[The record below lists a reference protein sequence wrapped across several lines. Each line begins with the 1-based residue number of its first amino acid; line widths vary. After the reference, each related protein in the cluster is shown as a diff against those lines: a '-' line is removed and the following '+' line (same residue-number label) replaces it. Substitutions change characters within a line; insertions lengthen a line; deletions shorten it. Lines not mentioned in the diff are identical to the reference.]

1 MSAAGHLLWILFGPG
16 TWGSGGNMVA
26 WVICGVIGGLLLRA
40 KLKAHHLA
48 ELAQAA
54 RHHKAS
60 MAQSAAQ
67 HQQLMV
73 QARAHHDKLMAHVT
87 ATAAEPQVS
96 AGSTPF
102 DSRERLDGAAAGKL
116 RRPGAS
122 S

>member
-1 MSAAGHLLWILFGPG
+1 MSWLADYFGLPAGAVWSNLVASLICVG
-16 TWGSGGNMVA
+16 VA
-26 WVICGVIGGLLLRA
+26 WWRIRA
-40 KLKAHHLA
+40 KLIAHHA
-48 ELAQAA
+48 QALAQAV
-54 RHHKAS
+54 RHHQES